1 MNNARKI
8 FCIIFNAF
16 FHQLYNLDQLKK
28 SISEL
33 TFSSAGG
40 YLAYQLSDADIFST
54 LLGSSAGLIL
64 GSVVGDY
71 LEKNDYY
78 YYKLAVFKSLD
89 LNEVGTTEYWSN
101 KKSGNEGVIKVKNYF
116 QSPECRLIE
125 HTYIV
130 KKKSK
135 NFYDTACRKANGS
148 WSIIR

>member
-1 MNNARKI
+1 MRDK
-8 FCIIFNAF
+8 F
-16 FHQLYNLDQLKK
+16 FVLFLMLFFTSCTTLTNSKK

-78 YYKLAVFKSLD
+78 YYKLAVLKSLD
-89 LNEVGTTEYWSN
+89 LNELGTTEYWSN